1 MLKMLIAVDG
11 SDYSKRAIETL
22 AKMARAGAPLEV
34 ILLNVRDPLV
44 IFGDLPAVNI
54 DQIEA
59 AQQKFQDN
67 LLADAQALVLG
78 CGLTLLSV
86 QRAVG
91 LAGPEI
97 VRVAA
102 EHAVDQIVMGT
113 HGRGAVGSLFIGSV
127 SQRVVP
133 LSQVPVLLVK

>member
-1 MLKMLIAVDG
+1 MLKFLIAIDG
-11 SDYSKRAIETL
+11 SDCAKRAIETV

-78 CGLTLLSV
+78 CGLKLLSV

-127 SQRVVP
+127 SQRVVH
-133 LSQVPVLLVK
+133 LSEVPVLLVK